1 MRLKALLLALLLVAP
16 TASRVAASGNPAP
29 TPDPEV
35 KDKTKEKTKK
45 QKKIVIQV
53 PDQEIVVDDD
63 GVFLEGEGEDG
74 PEMFADLGDFSELD
88 HPWSWFEGGGYI
100 GVRPIEMT
108 PDLRAHFGAPREA
121 GVLVGTVET
130 DSPAAKAGLQVGDIV
145 TAADGQKIER
155 RRDLVRAIRR
165 KKEGDTVQIDIVRDR
180 ATKTLSV
187 AVAEREDG
195 GLRIGDVGPGMREFR
210 MRRHGV
216 PPVPPVPSVP
226 RVAPVPPA
234 PPVPPDIQNQLDDLQ
249 KRLDALE
256 SRVPQKQGF

>member
-16 TASRVAASGNPAP
+16 TASRVAASGNPSP

-35 KDKTKEKTKK
+35 KDKPKEKTKK
-45 QKKIVIQV
+45 QKKIVVQV

-63 GVFLEGEGEDG
+63 GVFLGGEGEDG
-74 PEMFADLGDFSELD
+74 PEMFADLGDFSELE
-88 HPWSWFEGGGYI
+88 HQLSWFEGGGYI

-121 GVLVGTVET
+121 GVLIGTVEK

-155 RRDLVRAIRR
+155 RRDLVRAVRR
-165 KKEGDTVQIDIVRDR
+165 KKEGDTVKVDIVRDR
-180 ATKTLSV
+180 AAKTLTVS
-187 AVAEREDG
+187 VAEREDG
-195 GLRIGDVGPGMREFR
+195 GVRIGELGRGVNGFHW
-210 MRRHGV
+210 RRHGV
-216 PPVPPVPSVP
+216 PPVPPVPP
-226 RVAPVPPA
+226 VAPV

-256 SRVPQKQGF
+256 SRVPQKQSF